1 MILLDANVLVYAI
14 NANAPQHPASRR
26 ALDAA
31 IAGSIP
37 LVLVLQVLLEF
48 YAVVTHPRRVSHPL
62 PPDVARQQLVAL
74 AAALPVLD
82 VRPDALAEL
91 DALIQTH
98 RPIGG
103 RVFDLFL
110 TAQMRCHRIATICTY
125 NLADFAS
132 FPGIEAITPE
142 QAAARFG
149 SP

>member
-14 NANAPQHPASRR
+14 NVDAPQHPASRR
-26 ALDAA
+26 AVDAA

-48 YAVVTHPRRVSHPL
+48 YAVVTNPRRVAHPL
-62 PPDVARQQLVAL
+62 PPDVARQQLVAF

-82 VRPDALAEL
+82 VRPAALTEL
-91 DALIQTH
+91 DTLIQAH
-98 RPIGG
+98 HPIGG

-125 NLADFAS
+125 NLADFAA

-142 QAAARFG
+142 QAVARFG
-149 SP
+149 PH